1 MTLAYLATPY
11 SRFPR
16 GQNRAYIEACELA
29 GRLILAGINVFSPIA
44 HSHGI
49 ALAAHI
55 DPLDQRFWNDFD
67 AVFLE
72 KCDTLIVAHM
82 DGWDQSSGIAHEIA
96 EFQKAGKSVFDLD
109 PATLQMVKRT

>member
-1 MTLAYLATPY
+1 MK
-11 SRFPR
+11 
-16 GQNRAYIEACELA
+16 
-29 GRLILAGINVFSPIA
+29 AGIICSSPIA
-44 HSHGI
+44 HTHPI
-49 ALAAHI
+49 ALYGDI
-55 DPLDQRFWNDFD
+55 DPLDQRFWSDFD

-72 KCDTLIVAHM
+72 ICDTLIVAHM